1 MDVFMPVCR
10 RVGENLRHNSPKAHV
25 PTRQTSKSYNR
36 LITGTEYNPGL
47 NQYDPLNEMSSIP
60 GLHSCKVLT
69 FPFLSSPGGHH
80 PNHEDE
86 EADQQRPAADGA
98 GGDPEEHVSA
108 SEKDDKRADRVAHR
122 AQIHKEGRGG
132 HQHLHLHGLGSEDG
146 VCVLLFFT
154 TGLHLAL

>member
-1 MDVFMPVCR
+1 MPVCR

-36 LITGTEYNPGL
+36 LITGAEYNPGL

>member
-1 MDVFMPVCR
+1 MWRSSCLCADASERIYATIHQRPMCLR
-10 RVGENLRHNSPKAHV
+10 GRLQRV
-25 PTRQTSKSYNR
+25 
-36 LITGTEYNPGL
+36 ITGTEYNPGL

-154 TGLHLAL
+154 TGLHLAR